1 MSVLRV
7 VKCDMVVLAYNPST
21 HWLWQGDLEFKTSL
35 GHTEIPSCLRKRGLE
50 GSRNST
56 IPSPPQRPQPPCLTQ
71 LALPSVPLL
80 LRDRPLSGSFS
91 LGSFIRQNTH
101 TCLWLT
107 EREMTWPQTAG
118 QRWLFINGFFGLLIV
133 FSPSRYH

>member
-1 MSVLRV
+1 MLRV
-7 VKCDMVVLAYNPST
+7 VKCDMVVQAYNPST

-35 GHTEIPSCLRKRGLE
+35 GYTEILSVSKEAWTGGKQKLYHPLPKGHSLL
-50 GSRNST
+50 S
-56 IPSPPQRPQPPCLTQ
+56 LAQ

-80 LRDRPLSGSFS
+80 LRDRPLSGRFS

-118 QRWLFINGFFGLLIV
+118 QRWLFINGFFGLFIV
-133 FSPSRYH
+133 FSPSRYY